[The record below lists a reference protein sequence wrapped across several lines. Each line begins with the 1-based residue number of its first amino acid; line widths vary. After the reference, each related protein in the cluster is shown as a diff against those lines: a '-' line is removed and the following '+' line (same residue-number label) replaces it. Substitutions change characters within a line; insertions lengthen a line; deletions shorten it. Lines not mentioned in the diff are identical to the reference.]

1 VTATQTAT
9 AQPAQAEPV
18 ITPPAAA
25 QAAGGPA
32 AVPAASAR
40 PAPRLSPAARVL
52 ALLLTGYR
60 RFISPLLGPRCRFY
74 PSCSAYALE
83 AVGAHGAAR
92 GSWLALR
99 RLLRCHP
106 FHPGGLDPV
115 PPGRAAAAAPSAP
128 RPVTSPGPAVS
139 SDHGAG
145 QAPGSAAEITREQ
158 AGG

>member
-9 AQPAQAEPV
+9 ARPVTAQPVTA
-18 ITPPAAA
+18 PPAAA
-25 QAAGGPA
+25 GGQAAA
-32 AVPAASAR
+32 QAVAGA
-40 PAPRLSPAARVL
+40 RLSPAARAL
-52 ALLLTGYR
+52 ALVLTGYR

-83 AVGAHGAAR
+83 AVQVHGAAR
-92 GSWLALR
+92 GSWLAAR

-115 PPGRAAAAAPSAP
+115 PPRRAAAAAAPMSAP
-128 RPVTSPGPAVS
+128 RPGISPGPAVS

-145 QAPGSAAEITREQ
+145 PVPGSAAEVTREQ